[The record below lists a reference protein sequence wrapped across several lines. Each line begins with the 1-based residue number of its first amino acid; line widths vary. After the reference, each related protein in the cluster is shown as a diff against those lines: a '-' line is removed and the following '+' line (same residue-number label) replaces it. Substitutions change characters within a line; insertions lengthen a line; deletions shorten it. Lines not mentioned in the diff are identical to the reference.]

1 MGAFKNLNVRP
12 LRDGDIGQLLAW
24 RRAYLEGDLELPHG
38 WKLPQGVETAVAE
51 KNGLLLSSMTA
62 TQAVILDPLIRNP
75 VAGGMDM
82 VTAIYALER
91 ALTYQAQI
99 VGAVDAYIAVPSQLE
114 EYHKIVENA
123 GYQRTVEHC
132 HVFRRALIPD
142 TIPLLGAERDRILAD
157 ARVKLL
163 APPPVVSPPETTVE

>member
-1 MGAFKNLNVRP
+1 MGAFKHLNVRP
-12 LRDGDIGQLLAW
+12 IRASDIEPLLSW
-24 RRAYLEGDLELPHG
+24 RKAYIDGDLEIPHG
-38 WKLPQGVETAVAE
+38 WKGEGWETAVAE
-51 KNGLLLSSMTA
+51 KSGLLLGSMTA

-91 ALTYQAQI
+91 ALTYNAQAA
-99 VGAVDAYIAVPSQLE
+99 GAVDAYIAIPSQLE

-132 HVFRRALIPD
+132 HVFRRPLVPD
-142 TIPLLGAERDRILAD
+142 TVPLLGTERDRILAE
-157 ARVKLL
+157 ARANL
-163 APPPVVSPPETTVE
+163 AAQTVTIE